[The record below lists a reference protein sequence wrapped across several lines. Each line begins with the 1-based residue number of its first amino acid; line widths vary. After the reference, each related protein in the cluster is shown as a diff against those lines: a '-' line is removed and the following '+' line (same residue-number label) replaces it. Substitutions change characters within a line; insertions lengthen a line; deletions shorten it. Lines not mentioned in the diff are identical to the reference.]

1 MKKNETINS
10 RLYDISNNHEVGKGA
25 ISDLPKDV
33 LKLLLKYSSFT
44 DIQNISVD
52 SLQNLVKILV
62 DMIKNSGFYLSNIRK
77 DDKHW
82 VEIIYNNEE
91 EPGTERV
98 EILENG
104 RLIAKIYPNM
114 NGEDNS
120 HYWDIEGNNKVLNEL
135 PKREIRLY
143 TSKPTKNV
151 N

>member
-10 RLYDISNNHEVGKGA
+10 RLYDLSNNHEVGKGS
-25 ISDLPKDV
+25 ISELPEDV

-44 DIQNISVD
+44 DVQNISVN
-52 SLQNLVKILV
+52 SLQKLVKILV
-62 DMIKNSGFYLSNIRK
+62 DMIKNSGFYLSNIKK

-91 EPGTERV
+91 PGSERV

-104 RLIAKIYPNM
+104 RLIAKIYSIIDD
-114 NGEDNS
+114 EDNS
-120 HYWDIEGNNKVLNEL
+120 HYWDIEGKNKILNKL

-143 TSKPTKNV
+143 SSKQPTDDN
-151 N
+151 